1 MQALNIAATGMLVQQ
16 MNVEVISNNIANMNT
31 TGFKRQ
37 RAEFQDMLYQT
48 QRRVGSGTSSSD
60 TVAAS
65 GIQVG
70 AGVRAAGTYR
80 ISEQGS
86 VTQTG
91 NRYDLAIDGKGYF
104 RVRLPSG
111 QEGYTRAGS
120 FQLSDQGELVT
131 AEGYTIEPGVAIPQ
145 GAIDV
150 AITPTGEVQAKLD
163 GQSAFQ
169 TVGQIDLATFPNE
182 AGLEAIGGNIVL
194 ESAASGAPNIGQP
207 GADGFGSLSQGFVEA
222 SNVNPVAEITALIT
236 AQRAYEMNSRVI
248 KAADE
253 MLAAAN
259 QVR

>member
-1 MQALNIAATGMLVQQ
+1 MQALNIAATGMLAQQ

-48 QRRVGSGTSSSD
+48 QRRVGSGTSSAD

-70 AGVRAAGTYR
+70 AGVKAAGVYR

-104 RVRLPSG
+104 RVRMPNG
-111 QEGYTRAGS
+111 QEAYTRAGS

-145 GAIDV
+145 GTIDV
-150 AITPTGEVQAKLD
+150 AITPTGQVQAKLD

-182 AGLEAIGGNIVL
+182 AGLEAIGGNLVL

-207 GADGFGSLSQGFVEA
+207 GAEGFGSIRQGFVEA